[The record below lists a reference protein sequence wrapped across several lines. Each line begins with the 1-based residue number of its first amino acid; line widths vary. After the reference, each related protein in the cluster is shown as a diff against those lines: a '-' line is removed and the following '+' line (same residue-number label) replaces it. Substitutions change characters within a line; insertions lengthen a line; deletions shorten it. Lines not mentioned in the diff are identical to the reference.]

1 MNKLSLIQLFII
13 ILVTLTIKINGDN
26 TDTYDKRASLAYFKR
41 RSELSDSPSSLSSS
55 PSSSSSKRASLSYF
69 KRGQYDQRFDGI
81 HHIRQIIEICPCLN
95 KDYLHWLEDNLL
107 LNKHTTINNNDDEN
121 LDSEKR
127 ASLSYF

>member
-41 RSELSDSPSSLSSS
+41 RSELSDSPSSLSLS
-55 PSSSSSKRASLSYF
+55 PSSSSKRASLSYF
-69 KRGQYDQRFDGI
+69 KRGQYDQRFEGI

-95 KDYLHWLEDNLL
+95 KDYLHWLEENLL
-107 LNKHTTINNNDDEN
+107 LNKHTTNTNDDDN
-121 LDSEKR
+121 LELEKR